1 MALRV
6 SGRAGIPAPR
16 VPLPGLGAGG
26 LWPARVCRARPPR
39 RPPGGPPWKTP
50 FRAGFRF
57 LCVFFFFSLSC
68 RVLSSALP
76 PPRGSVPCRGNT
88 KPRPRPKRFH
98 FSGDEQNSPQT
109 PRPRAAVYTQT
120 RTPRRAPGKAG
131 PAPQPSRS
139 GKRAPRGAEGLRG
152 GRLLPS
158 RARSGISAPS
168 PRRPNYFQSFMNF
181 KGRKAS

>member
-120 RTPRRAPGKAG
+120 RTPRRAPGE
-131 PAPQPSRS
+131 SW
-139 GKRAPRGAEGLRG
+139 
-152 GRLLPS
+152 
-158 RARSGISAPS
+158 ARSPALQVGKARPARGRGTAGWATPPE
-168 PRRPNYFQSFMNF
+168 PRSFRHLRPFPPETQLFPKLYEF
-181 KGRKAS
+181 